1 MPTPRRPAPTA
12 PTTLTA
18 AIALAALAALPGCAF
33 LAVQTAPAKAP
44 AAERTEL
51 ARKAD
56 ALFWATLHGGRYD
69 DIGRALEVQ
78 TAAYLENPNDAVT
91 AARAGWLHIWRL
103 SESARL
109 ATLPATITNDATL
122 SRKYFEEAARLA
134 PNEARYAGFL
144 GSLRVTEGT
153 IHRDEKQ
160 VRQGY
165 YTLRDSIDAWPEFN
179 LFTAGY
185 TLSRLPADSSGYR
198 EALDWQWRTL
208 DLCAG
213 RPVDRANPDFS
224 GVMSQATTVGEKR
237 VCWNSTIA
245 PYNFEGFFMNMGDML
260 VKAGDPATARKVYA
274 NAKLSPSYASWP
286 YRAVLEQRMVEA
298 DANVAGFRAGTGTGT
313 AMMGRSAYSCM
324 ACHQAR

>member
-1 MPTPRRPAPTA
+1 MTPLRRPALA
-12 PTTLTA
+12 ATLA
-18 AIALAALAALPGCAF
+18 AAFAALNALAGCSF

-44 AAERTEL
+44 ATTRTDL
-51 ARKAD
+51 ARQAD

-69 DIGRALEVQ
+69 DIGRAIEVQ

-144 GSLRVTEGT
+144 GALRVTEGT

-274 NAKLSPSYASWP
+274 NAKLSPTYADWP
-286 YRAVLEQRMVEA
+286 YRAVLEQRLVEA
-298 DANVAGFRAGTGTGT
+298 DANVAGFRAGTET